1 MIKKLKL
8 SLAILLVLTSEAI
21 AAPEKIKIGGIF
33 ALSGWAAIGG
43 TAESTA
49 VKMAI
54 EDINSQECEN
64 CPKFELI
71 LEDNQSEFRQTAA
84 AIQKL
89 SHIDKVK
96 FIRGSITD
104 VALLKQALLGVDVV
118 VHFAA
123 ETHVDNSIID
133 GKPFIRSNYEGV
145 FNLLEVARQSKTL
158 KKFVQISTD
167 EVYGDVKDEFC
178 SRENDVLNPS
188 SYYASTKAG
197 ADLLVKSA
205 HRTYGLPYL
214 ITRSCNNFG
223 GLQHQEKFI
232 PKVIDCIKSD
242 KPIPVYGNGDQKRV
256 WISVEDNVNVIYQ
269 LVQSKTCLNEI
280 VNIGSEYQ
288 RTNMDIINDIG
299 KVLQRTPIIEHVDDR
314 LGHDQEYNLDL
325 CKLQDL
331 EFDHDFC
338 IDEFKTPEE
347 YFIENL

>member
-1 MIKKLKL
+1 MKYIITGAWGFIGSEFLKKVYVENQFTEIIVVDKQTY
-8 SLAILLVLTSEAI
+8 AADQARVPIPILRDERVQFIT
-21 AAPEKIKIGGIF
+21 
-33 ALSGWAAIGG
+33 
-43 TAESTA
+43 
-49 VKMAI
+49 
-54 EDINSQECEN
+54 EDICNLTYEMVGDFDYLVN
-64 CPKFELI
+64 
-71 LEDNQSEFRQTAA
+71 
-84 AIQKL
+84 
-89 SHIDKVK
+89 
-96 FIRGSITD
+96 
-104 VALLKQALLGVDVV
+104 
-118 VHFAA
+118 FAA

-178 SRENDVLNPS
+178 STENDRLNPS
-188 SYYASTKAG
+188 SYYSSTKAG

-242 KPIPVYGNGDQKRV
+242 EPIPVYGNGDQKRV

-269 LVQSKTCLNEI
+269 LVRSESCLNEI

-288 RTNMDIINDIG
+288 RTNIDIINAIG
-299 KVLQRTPIIEHVDDR
+299 KVLQRTPIIEHIDDR
-314 LGHDQEYNLDL
+314 LGHDVEYNLDI

-331 EFDHDFC
+331 EYYHDFC

>member
-1 MIKKLKL
+1 MKYIITGAWGFIGSEFLKKVYVENQFTEIIVVDKQTY
-8 SLAILLVLTSEAI
+8 AADQARVPIPILRDERVQFIT
-21 AAPEKIKIGGIF
+21 
-33 ALSGWAAIGG
+33 
-43 TAESTA
+43 
-49 VKMAI
+49 
-54 EDINSQECEN
+54 EDICNLTYEMVGDFDYLVN
-64 CPKFELI
+64 
-71 LEDNQSEFRQTAA
+71 
-84 AIQKL
+84 
-89 SHIDKVK
+89 
-96 FIRGSITD
+96 
-104 VALLKQALLGVDVV
+104 
-118 VHFAA
+118 FAA

-158 KKFVQISTD
+158 KKFIQISTD

-232 PKVIDCIKSD
+232 PKVIDSIKSD

-256 WISVEDNVNVIYQ
+256 WISLEDNVNVIYQ

-280 VNIGSEYQ
+280 INIGSEYQ
-288 RTNMDIINDIG
+288 RTNMDIIDAIG
-299 KVLQRTPIIEHVDDR
+299 KVLQRTPIVEHVDDR
-314 LGHDQEYNLDL
+314 LGHDVEYNLDL

>member
-1 MIKKLKL
+1 MKYIITGAWGFIGSEFLKKVYVENQFTEIIVVDKQTY
-8 SLAILLVLTSEAI
+8 AADQARVPIPILRDERVQFIT
-21 AAPEKIKIGGIF
+21 
-33 ALSGWAAIGG
+33 
-43 TAESTA
+43 
-49 VKMAI
+49 
-54 EDINSQECEN
+54 EDICNLTYEMVGDFDYLVN
-64 CPKFELI
+64 
-71 LEDNQSEFRQTAA
+71 
-84 AIQKL
+84 
-89 SHIDKVK
+89 
-96 FIRGSITD
+96 
-104 VALLKQALLGVDVV
+104 
-118 VHFAA
+118 FAA

-269 LVQSKTCLNEI
+269 LVQSKTYLNEI

-288 RTNMDIINDIG
+288 RTNMDIINAIG

-314 LGHDQEYNLDL
+314 LGHDVEYNLDL

>member
-1 MIKKLKL
+1 MKYIITGAWGFIGSEFLKKVYVENQFTEIIVVDKQTY
-8 SLAILLVLTSEAI
+8 AADQARVPIPILRDERIQFIT
-21 AAPEKIKIGGIF
+21 
-33 ALSGWAAIGG
+33 
-43 TAESTA
+43 
-49 VKMAI
+49 
-54 EDINSQECEN
+54 EDICNLTYEMVGDFDYLVN
-64 CPKFELI
+64 
-71 LEDNQSEFRQTAA
+71 
-84 AIQKL
+84 
-89 SHIDKVK
+89 
-96 FIRGSITD
+96 
-104 VALLKQALLGVDVV
+104 
-118 VHFAA
+118 FAA

-232 PKVIDCIKSD
+232 PKVIDCIKSN

-288 RTNMDIINDIG
+288 RTNMDIINAIG

>member
-1 MIKKLKL
+1 MKYIITGAWGFIGSEFLKKVYVENQFTEIIVVDKQTY
-8 SLAILLVLTSEAI
+8 AADQARVPIPILRDERVQFIT
-21 AAPEKIKIGGIF
+21 
-33 ALSGWAAIGG
+33 
-43 TAESTA
+43 
-49 VKMAI
+49 
-54 EDINSQECEN
+54 EDICNLTYEMVGDFDYLVN
-64 CPKFELI
+64 
-71 LEDNQSEFRQTAA
+71 
-84 AIQKL
+84 
-89 SHIDKVK
+89 
-96 FIRGSITD
+96 
-104 VALLKQALLGVDVV
+104 
-118 VHFAA
+118 FAA

-288 RTNMDIINDIG
+288 RTNMDIINAIG

>member
-1 MIKKLKL
+1 MKYIITGAWGFIGSEFLKKVYVENQFTEIIVVDKQTY
-8 SLAILLVLTSEAI
+8 AADQARVPIPILRDERVQFIT
-21 AAPEKIKIGGIF
+21 
-33 ALSGWAAIGG
+33 
-43 TAESTA
+43 
-49 VKMAI
+49 
-54 EDINSQECEN
+54 EDICNLTYEMVGDFDYLVN
-64 CPKFELI
+64 
-71 LEDNQSEFRQTAA
+71 
-84 AIQKL
+84 
-89 SHIDKVK
+89 
-96 FIRGSITD
+96 
-104 VALLKQALLGVDVV
+104 
-118 VHFAA
+118 FAA

-158 KKFVQISTD
+158 KKFIQISTD

-288 RTNMDIINDIG
+288 RTNMDIINAIG

-314 LGHDQEYNLDL
+314 LGHDVEYNLDL

>member
-1 MIKKLKL
+1 MKYIITGAWGFIGSEFLKKVYVENQFTEIIVVDKQTYAADQ
-8 SLAILLVLTSEAI
+8 SRVPIPILRDERIQFIT
-21 AAPEKIKIGGIF
+21 
-33 ALSGWAAIGG
+33 
-43 TAESTA
+43 
-49 VKMAI
+49 
-54 EDINSQECEN
+54 EDICNLTYEMVGDFDYLVN
-64 CPKFELI
+64 
-71 LEDNQSEFRQTAA
+71 
-84 AIQKL
+84 
-89 SHIDKVK
+89 
-96 FIRGSITD
+96 
-104 VALLKQALLGVDVV
+104 
-118 VHFAA
+118 FAA

-232 PKVIDCIKSD
+232 PKVIDCIKSN

-269 LVQSKTCLNEI
+269 LVQSKTYLNEI

-288 RTNMDIINDIG
+288 RTNMDIINAIG

>member
-1 MIKKLKL
+1 MKYIITG
-8 SLAILLVLTSEAI
+8 AWGF
-21 AAPEKIKIGGIF
+21 IG
-33 ALSGWAAIGG
+33 
-43 TAESTA
+43 
-49 VKMAI
+49 
-54 EDINSQECEN
+54 
-64 CPKFELI
+64 
-71 LEDNQSEFRQTAA
+71 SEFLKKVYVENQFTEIIVVDKQTYAA
-84 AIQKL
+84 DQARVPIPILRDERIQ
-89 SHIDKVK
+89 
-96 FIRGSITD
+96 FITED
-104 VALLKQALLGVDVV
+104 VCNLTYEMVGDFDYLVN
-118 VHFAA
+118 FAA

-232 PKVIDCIKSD
+232 PKVIDCIKSN

-269 LVQSKTCLNEI
+269 LVQSKTYLNEI

-288 RTNMDIINDIG
+288 RTNMDIINAIG

>member
-1 MIKKLKL
+1 MKYIITGAWGFIGSEFLKKVYVENQFTEIIVVDKQTY
-8 SLAILLVLTSEAI
+8 AADQARVPIPILRDERVQFIT
-21 AAPEKIKIGGIF
+21 
-33 ALSGWAAIGG
+33 
-43 TAESTA
+43 
-49 VKMAI
+49 
-54 EDINSQECEN
+54 EDICNLTYEMVGDFDYLVN
-64 CPKFELI
+64 
-71 LEDNQSEFRQTAA
+71 
-84 AIQKL
+84 
-89 SHIDKVK
+89 
-96 FIRGSITD
+96 
-104 VALLKQALLGVDVV
+104 
-118 VHFAA
+118 FAA

-158 KKFVQISTD
+158 KKFIQISTD

-288 RTNMDIINDIG
+288 RTNMDIIDAIG
-299 KVLQRTPIIEHVDDR
+299 KVLQRTPIVEHIDDR
-314 LGHDQEYNLDL
+314 LGHDVEYNLDL